1 MESPNKLCAFCDNF
15 QKYICPKC
23 RKAYCSLNCYKSEQH
38 LECTENFYKDQVFEV
53 LKQNYVDIN
62 DRKTMLEILKRVESA
77 QPTETP
83 NEDADIIL
91 EEKLENLNLEEDIDE
106 NELWNCLTE
115 KGKQDFKRN
124 IKMQTIGSYIK
135 LWEPWWHIP
144 PPLVEDVS
152 KPVKSAYPSIE
163 TNIVPFSKIT
173 QKPPHDFLKYN
184 LLNILMGYSF
194 IAIYYNGDY
203 FELAEDAFNCF
214 LYLCPIFTEN
224 KVFSSAEEAISQTLS
239 LLTAED
245 SEWKV
250 KREDAL
256 EYTKE
261 ITKILQGPTESH
273 PVDHILLAL
282 SDLKALVKIS
292 KKQCKAKN
300 LNMVAIKKKLEFYL
314 SWTKD
319 YGKSARLLIPTDD
332 NLHSWL
338 LFRMI
343 IFIHGFIKIML
354 FIYGFFSAW

>member
-115 KGKQDFKRN
+115 RK
-124 IKMQTIGSYIK
+124 
-135 LWEPWWHIP
+135 
-144 PPLVEDVS
+144 
-152 KPVKSAYPSIE
+152 
-163 TNIVPFSKIT
+163 TN
-173 QKPPHDFLKYN
+173 
-184 LLNILMGYSF
+184 
-194 IAIYYNGDY
+194 
-203 FELAEDAFNCF
+203 
-214 LYLCPIFTEN
+214 
-224 KVFSSAEEAISQTLS
+224 AEEAISQTLS

-273 PVDHILLAL
+273 PVDHILSAL
-282 SDLKALVKIS
+282 SDLKA
-292 KKQCKAKN
+292 
-300 LNMVAIKKKLEFYL
+300 
-314 SWTKD
+314 W
-319 YGKSARLLIPTDD
+319 
-332 NLHSWL
+332 
-338 LFRMI
+338 
-343 IFIHGFIKIML
+343 
-354 FIYGFFSAW
+354 